1 MTKPKKADAILITSD
16 QARAARRQL
25 GLTQKQVITESG
37 LSGYK
42 MKQFETGSFNPE
54 VPFLQALAEYYVSKG
69 VELTSLAP
77 TPAPAPAPASAPIP
91 VVPQVQRACFY
102 VDGSVSG
109 DLLDKCLER
118 MQNIDQRIADILKKP
133 VHTGLFSDYTEETV
147 KEHQELFGAL
157 GEGYLII
164 SLLLGRPIVQ
174 AADPDAGKPKTHAD
188 LLSQFYAQS
197 PIVTGEDPNPE
208 PVKEKTA
215 KVEKVETEDDEVM
228 E

>member
-1 MTKPKKADAILITSD
+1 MSKPKKADAIPITSD

-42 MKQFETGSFNPE
+42 LKQFETGSFNPDA
-54 VPFLQALAEYYVSKG
+54 PFLQALAEFYQARG
-69 VELTSLAP
+69 VDLSP
-77 TPAPAPAPASAPIP
+77 PASSASSLPSA
-91 VVPQVQRACFY
+91 VSVGVPQVQRACFFI
-102 VDGSVSG
+102 DGSVPG
-109 DLLDKCLER
+109 DLLDRCLER
-118 MQNIDQRIADILKKP
+118 MQNIDKRIASILKKP
-133 VHTGLFSDYTEETV
+133 LQPSFFDGYSEETV

-157 GEGYLII
+157 GEGYLIV

-174 AADPDAGKPKTHAD
+174 AATGEPKTHAD

-197 PIVTGEDPNPE
+197 PIVTGEEPNPE
-208 PVKEKTA
+208 DDQEP
-215 KVEKVETEDDEVM
+215 ETVPAGSDDDDEVN